1 MQNPN
6 SNTATTSDSRH
17 YCLLAASASH
27 NFTFVELRFGTTR
40 AEDIPPLTFPAMVT
54 IAEMSWCLQ
63 GDENFHH
70 SCQMFLKQ
78 SDQLRDG
85 WSWESVQGS
94 EEGYL
99 RKTVLR
105 SVFIESRPK
114 WDHNGSSSDSS
125 RRNVSDEQGLDVYD
139 TNCDYDDEDTV
150 CEGSSHVLQYEYHI
164 LYSCSFMT
172 PVLYFRASS
181 LEGRSLSLEEVWSC
195 VHPNF
200 RLRLQHSPLTTITQ
214 QEHPLLGQPF
224 FMLHP
229 CRTEE
234 LMTPLQEMAKE
245 QNRPVN
251 YILTWLSMVG
261 PLVGLDVP
269 LEYSTL
275 TETEAAQHPSS
286 LSYAQGPSPS
296 WACPEYLTREAS
308 GLDA

>member
-1 MQNPN
+1 
-6 SNTATTSDSRH
+6 
-17 YCLLAASASH
+17 
-27 NFTFVELRFGTTR
+27 
-40 AEDIPPLTFPAMVT
+40 
-54 IAEMSWCLQ
+54 MSLCLQ
-63 GDENFHH
+63 GEENFHQ
-70 SCQMFLKQ
+70 SCQIFLKQ
-78 SDQLRDG
+78 SDQLRDS

-94 EEGYL
+94 KEGYL

-125 RRNVSDEQGLDVYD
+125 SHSVSDEQGVAANKDVYD
-139 TNCDYDDEDTV
+139 TDGDYDDEDSV
-150 CEGSSHVLQYEYHI
+150 CEGSIHVLQYEYHI

-234 LMTPLQEMAKE
+234 LMRPLLQLAKE
-245 QNRPVN
+245 QHRYDVCHIYILYTVVLFGCVCVCVCVCVHRPMN
-251 YILTWLSMVG
+251 YILTWLSTVG

-275 TETEAAQHPSS
+275 QQLLTETEAAPYP
-286 LSYAQGPSPS
+286 LSPS
-296 WACPEYLTREAS
+296 
-308 GLDA
+308 

>member
-85 WSWESVQGS
+85 WSWESV
-94 EEGYL
+94 
-99 RKTVLR
+99 
-105 SVFIESRPK
+105 
-114 WDHNGSSSDSS
+114 
-125 RRNVSDEQGLDVYD
+125 QGLDVYD

-286 LSYAQGPSPS
+286 LSTLQMVQEALPLTWKNRRPGPTSTLPPPPL
-296 WACPEYLTREAS
+296 AP
-308 GLDA
+308 